1 MYERTS
7 IIKKKVINYILSLFF
22 LGIVS
27 FSQLPYMVSVEV
39 TESFSTEIISEKTSM
54 ESSDSIPNE
63 QRVEPADQGDNF

>member
-1 MYERTS
+1 M
-7 IIKKKVINYILSLFF
+7 KKVINYILSVFF

-27 FSQLPYMVSVEV
+27 FSHLPYMVSVEE